1 MTKQHAPRVIEI
13 CAGAGG
19 QALGLEKAGFE
30 HELAIELDENA
41 VNTLRHNRPQWK
53 VVQGDVADPS
63 VWNPADYAPGPGR
76 PPIDL
81 LAGGV
86 PCPPF
91 TIAGKQL
98 GATDERDLFAWAVEQ
113 VAVLRPRALLLENVR
128 GLSMPRF
135 AGYRQH
141 VLDRLREFGYAAD
154 WRLLQASDYGVPQ
167 LRPRFV
173 LVAMD
178 PEDFAYFHWPKPV
191 GDPPTVGEVLFPLMA
206 QNGWKGA
213 KAWAKKANK
222 IAPTIVGGSKK
233 HGGADLGPTRA
244 KRAWAEMGVD
254 ALGVANHAPNPDD
267 EFPIGPKLTCE
278 MVARLQGWD
287 GEEFAWEFK
296 GRKTSIYRQIG
307 NAFPP
312 PVAKALGAS
321 IIAAL
326 NRTTERLERDPGIGD
341 DPIYR
346 VLRDS
351 SDFMTASQI
360 ARAAKLKL
368 EPHEL
373 ERRISLL
380 SRDFHIE
387 IRNRNTSTAYKLGEF
402 KAFLGQ
408 DDHIRNELFEQ
419 YRNRIS

>member
-1 MTKQHAPRVIEI
+1 
-13 CAGAGG
+13 
-19 QALGLEKAGFE
+19 
-30 HELAIELDENA
+30 
-41 VNTLRHNRPQWK
+41 
-53 VVQGDVADPS
+53 
-63 VWNPADYAPGPGR
+63 
-76 PPIDL
+76 
-81 LAGGV
+81 
-86 PCPPF
+86 
-91 TIAGKQL
+91 
-98 GATDERDLFAWAVEQ
+98 
-113 VAVLRPRALLLENVR
+113 
-128 GLSMPRF
+128 
-135 AGYRQH
+135 
-141 VLDRLREFGYAAD
+141 
-154 WRLLQASDYGVPQ
+154 
-167 LRPRFV
+167 
-173 LVAMD
+173 
-178 PEDFAYFHWPKPV
+178 
-191 GDPPTVGEVLFPLMA
+191 
-206 QNGWKGA
+206 
-213 KAWAKKANK
+213 
-222 IAPTIVGGSKK
+222 
-233 HGGADLGPTRA
+233 
-244 KRAWAEMGVD
+244 
-254 ALGVANHAPNPDD
+254 
-267 EFPIGPKLTCE
+267 
-278 MVARLQGWD
+278 
-287 GEEFAWEFK
+287 
-296 GRKTSIYRQIG
+296 IYRQIG